1 MQFEGFTKESLDF
14 LTQVKVN
21 NSKEWFQEHKSD
33 YETLLVEPFRR
44 LVSELSGDILKIDPL
59 FDTTPAI
66 NRTIS
71 RIYRD
76 TRFSKDK
83 SLYRD
88 SMWFTFKRPK
98 DTWREAP
105 AFFFEIYPDGYRYG
119 MGYYSSTKESMDI
132 FREMIDNKPQIFDSI
147 VQNFKNQSTFVIEGD
162 RYKKILNPSKTEEI
176 NEWYNRKNLYLVH
189 NDNKVDK
196 LFNSD
201 LVCELKSG
209 FGLLQE
215 IYKYLCSVEEKR
227 ILRSSGLNKQ

>member
-1 MQFEGFTKESLDF
+1 MQFEGFSKESLDF
-14 LTQVKVN
+14 LTQVKIN
-21 NSKEWFQEHKSD
+21 NSKAWFQEHKND
-33 YETLLVEPFRR
+33 YESLLVEPFRR

-119 MGYYSSTKESMDI
+119 MGYYSSTKESMDL
-132 FREMIDNKPQIFDSI
+132 FRKMIDDKPQVFNKI
-147 VQNFKNQSTFVIEGD
+147 VRNFRNQSTFAIEGD
-162 RYKKILNPSKTEEI
+162 RYKKILDPGKPEEI

-189 NDNKVDK
+189 NDKNVDK
-196 LFNSD
+196 LFNND
-201 LVCELKSG
+201 LVNELKEG
-209 FGLLQE
+209 FSFLQE

-227 ILRSSGLNKQ
+227 LLREN